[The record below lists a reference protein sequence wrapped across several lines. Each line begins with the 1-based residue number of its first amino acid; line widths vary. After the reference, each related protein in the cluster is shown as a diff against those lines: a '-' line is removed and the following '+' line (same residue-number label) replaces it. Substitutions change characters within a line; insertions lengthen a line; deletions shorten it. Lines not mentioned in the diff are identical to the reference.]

1 LYTGPGGGLYTG
13 PGGGLYTGPGGGL
26 YTGPSNNPY
35 KSNQP
40 PREYLLQYLE
50 LLKMYQILEILRRA
64 GY

>member
-1 LYTGPGGGLYTG
+1 MWPRDRYN
-13 PGGGLYTGPGGGL
+13 GPGGGL

-40 PREYLLQYLE
+40 PKENLLQYLKSQN
-50 LLKMYQILEILRRA
+50 LHQIIEILRIA